1 MTAPRGKDRP
11 DFVAV
16 IEPALAHPQRIRGVP
31 PLLSDDAISDDT
43 EQQFRR
49 ARAEMERYLR
59 SGEPWRFEQFL
70 AEYPALVA
78 DEARAI
84 GLAYAEFEL
93 RQQLGQHPDPTEWYE
108 RFPQWREQLRQ
119 LVAHGLL
126 NGSSDGATTVG
137 LESPTAAPETPL
149 PRGKE
154 LRFGRYQVLAEVGR
168 GGMGVVYQARDTV
181 LGRLV
186 ALKTLRSGP
195 LALAEEVERFY
206 REARAEAQLH
216 HPHIVE
222 VLDIGQ
228 AGDDHYFAMAFA
240 TGGSLALCHDRFH
253 AGPGRAVELLE
264 KVARATQFAHDK
276 GIIHR
281 DLKPSNILLDEHGEP
296 LVADFGLVRFLDS
309 DVDLTRTGEP
319 LGTPAYM
326 APEQADGRATAQS
339 DVWALGVILYELLTG
354 QRPFA
359 GQACTEM
366 SHHIRT
372 ADPPRP
378 RVLRPGLDR
387 GLETIALKCLEK
399 DPARRYASAGALAED
414 LARWR
419 RSEPITARPEGWPRR
434 FWRGVRRRV
443 RKATAALVFGCV
455 LIAAA
460 VAIYLAAM
468 QRTDL
473 RVERKDD
480 PDQPIK
486 DAQHQLAAGHA
497 VTLIGETGPP
507 RWSRSPTGKAVQS
520 AGAARD
526 YPFAMSSIEPA
537 LLELLPD
544 PQLPRYRFRA
554 EVRHDTGAGPGE
566 VGIYFA
572 YNSLVTAKGVEHR
585 FWQLTFNDQQGAF
598 PPVPGQGSEYEVALR
613 CQRYRPA
620 GEDPGA
626 KIRIMPGPQKSF
638 APAVP
643 PNGPA
648 QTWRQLA
655 VEVTPEKVWV
665 FWEGEAIGCISG
677 EQLRKVSREVLTNPR
692 DPIDPPAGDAPGV
705 ALGLYVHRSTAA
717 FRSVVIEPLEK

>member
-1 MTAPRGKDRP
+1 
-11 DFVAV
+11 
-16 IEPALAHPQRIRGVP
+16 
-31 PLLSDDAISDDT
+31 LLSDDAIGDDT

-70 AEYPALVA
+70 AEYPSLVA
-78 DEARAI
+78 DEAWAI
-84 GLAYAEFEL
+84 GLACAEFEL
-93 RQQLGQHPDPTEWYE
+93 RQQLGQQPDPTEWYD

-119 LVAHGLL
+119 LMGHGLL
-126 NGSSDGATTVG
+126 NGSGDGATTVG
-137 LESPTAAPETPL
+137 LESPAAAPETP
-149 PRGKE
+149 PPSGKE
-154 LRFGRYQVLAEVGR
+154 LRFGRYKVLAEVGR

-206 REARAEAQLH
+206 REARAEAQLNH
-216 HPHIVE
+216 AHIVE

-228 AGDDHYFAMAFA
+228 AGDEHYFAMAFA
-240 TGGSLALCHDRFH
+240 TGGNLALCHARFH
-253 AGPGRAVELLE
+253 ADPRQAAELLE

-281 DLKPSNILLDEHGEP
+281 DLKPSNILLDERGEP

-326 APEQADGRATAQS
+326 APEQADGRATVQS

-354 QRPFA
+354 QRPCA
-359 GQACTEM
+359 NQTGTEVI
-366 SHHIRT
+366 HRIR
-372 ADPPRP
+372 AVDPPRP
-378 RVLRPGLDR
+378 RALRPGLDR
-387 GLETIALKCLEK
+387 GLEIIALKCLEK
-399 DPARRYASAGALAED
+399 DPARRYASAGALADD

-419 RSEPITARPEGWPRR
+419 RGEPIVARLEGWPRR
-434 FWRGVRRRV
+434 LWRAVRRRV
-443 RKATAALVFGCV
+443 SKGTPALVFGCL

-460 VAIYLAAM
+460 VAIHLPAM
-468 QRTDL
+468 QRNGL
-473 RVERKDD
+473 PVEGKDD
-480 PDQPIK
+480 PDRPIK
-486 DAQHQLAAGHA
+486 DAQRQLAAGQA

-507 RWSRSPTGKAVQS
+507 RWSRAPTGKWVQS
-520 AGAARD
+520 TAEPRD
-526 YPFAMSSIEPA
+526 KPFAMSSMEPA

-544 PQLPRYRFRA
+544 PQLPRFRFRA
-554 EVRHDTGAGPGE
+554 EVRHDTGAGLGE
-566 VGIYFA
+566 VGIYLA
-572 YNSLVTAKGVEHR
+572 YNSFVTAKGVEHR

-598 PPVPGQGSEYEVALR
+598 ALVQGREPEHEVVLR
-613 CQRYRPA
+613 CHRYRPA
-620 GEDPGA
+620 REDPGA
-626 KIRIMPGPQKSF
+626 KIRVMPGPRKAF

-643 PNGPA
+643 AIGLA
-648 QTWRQLA
+648 KTWRQIAL
-655 VEVTPEKVWV
+655 EVTPEKVRA
-665 FWEGEAIGCISG
+665 FWEGEAIGEISS
-677 EQLRKVSREVLTNPR
+677 EQLKMVSREILADPR
-692 DPIDPPAGDAPGV
+692 DPIDAPAGDAPGL